1 MVLCVL
7 ASCCVDSRGQVES
20 PTSLNFP
27 SKREASI
34 GLSSCGTL
42 ASFFFGTGDH
52 ATGTPV
58 RSFLADTGTHVFF
71 LLCAPW
77 LPHLQSGT
85 HSHRSCLHRGCEGL
99 RELIAELEKLY
110 ERDQ

>member
-1 MVLCVL
+1 MVLYVL
-7 ASCCVDSRGQVES
+7 ASCYVDSRGQVES

-27 SKREASI
+27 STREASI

-71 LLCAPW
+71 SALCTLASPSAIW
-77 LPHLQSGT
+77 NPFLPAQRL
-85 HSHRSCLHRGCEGL
+85 
-99 RELIAELEKLY
+99 
-110 ERDQ
+110 